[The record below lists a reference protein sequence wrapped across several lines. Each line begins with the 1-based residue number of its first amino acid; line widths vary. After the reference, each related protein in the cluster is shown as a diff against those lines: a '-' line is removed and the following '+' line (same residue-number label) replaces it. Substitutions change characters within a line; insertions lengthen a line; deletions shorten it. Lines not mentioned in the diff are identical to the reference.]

1 MPLDFDIRTSAP
13 GDLASIEA
21 LYADAFPDE
30 DLVPLVRDL
39 LDAPTGVLSRVAEH
53 DGRIVGHIC
62 LTSATIGDCRR
73 CVALLGPLAVDAA
86 SQRQGIG
93 AALVRDSVSRLSE
106 QGAAWLCVLG
116 DPAYYGRFGF
126 EAETAIEPPY
136 PLAPQWRSA
145 WQSLPLGP
153 APQIPPSGRLV
164 MPAIWMRPSLWTP

>member
-1 MPLDFDIRTSAP
+1 MPLDFDIRASAP
-13 GDLASIEA
+13 SHLASIEA

-39 LDAPTGVLSRVAEH
+39 LDAPTGVLSHIAERH
-53 DGRIVGHIC
+53 GQIVGHIC
-62 LTSATIGDCRR
+62 LTIATIEGCHLGA
-73 CVALLGPLAVDAA
+73 ALLGPLAVASAA
-86 SQRQGIG
+86 QRQGVG
-93 AALVRDSVSRLSE
+93 GALVRDGASRLSE

-126 EAETAIEPPY
+126 EAETAIEPTY

-164 MPAIWMRPSLWTP
+164 LPAIWMRPSLWTP